1 MKTMIKM
8 ALAVVVT
15 LSAGSALASNCEA
28 NYASSGSMFR
38 GGKTYS
44 TFGDF
49 PSVAPNVA
57 LQRLAVHLKDA
68 GFEIQSV
75 DEAAGTIA
83 STVKIS
89 SGRAATTAVKVEP
102 LGAGS
107 RIYLSMTL
115 PAGAVGTAETK
126 AEICRYLEFTRIEP
140 GTQYSNELVKFIA
153 SNSTDDKKVS
163 VVETDAR
170 KRTTKVVAG
179 ALLGALAGG
188 AYSKLTGG
196 SVAKGMAVGAVAGGA
211 LTFAIT
217 KIQDKRLAN
226 RDQVIAAQ
234 AYDPSQGY
242 RTGVRNVTVS
252 PATVKPG
259 EKITIVTTYW
269 ALAPTAS
276 ESFGVRRYAGIE
288 LSGAY
293 LRGFRF
299 NPEPFQFG
307 EGGGEYETTIE
318 LGIPEN
324 TPPGSYGVHW
334 VVDGQS
340 TGGDAA
346 SAFTVAG

>member
-1 MKTMIKM
+1 MMKTMIKM

-57 LQRLAVHLKDA
+57 LQRLAVDLKDA

-126 AEICRYLEFTRIEP
+126 AEICRYLELTRIEP
-140 GTQYSNELVKFIA
+140 GTQYTNELV
-153 SNSTDDKKVS
+153 
-163 VVETDAR
+163 
-170 KRTTKVVAG
+170 
-179 ALLGALAGG
+179 
-188 AYSKLTGG
+188 
-196 SVAKGMAVGAVAGGA
+196 
-211 LTFAIT
+211 
-217 KIQDKRLAN
+217 
-226 RDQVIAAQ
+226 
-234 AYDPSQGY
+234 
-242 RTGVRNVTVS
+242 
-252 PATVKPG
+252 
-259 EKITIVTTYW
+259 
-269 ALAPTAS
+269 
-276 ESFGVRRYAGIE
+276 
-288 LSGAY
+288 
-293 LRGFRF
+293 
-299 NPEPFQFG
+299 
-307 EGGGEYETTIE
+307 
-318 LGIPEN
+318 
-324 TPPGSYGVHW
+324 
-334 VVDGQS
+334 
-340 TGGDAA
+340 
-346 SAFTVAG
+346 